1 MQHVRP
7 AFKPWDGSIEDAQNK
22 LRGYQ
27 KIRCHIIF
35 DVKMDFTRK
44 ARFVAAGNTTKN
56 PTAITYS
63 SVVSRD
69 SWLHLM
75 MYHCWQRT

>member
-1 MQHVRP
+1 MEEALRLNSETGTTLWHDAIMKEMKHVRP
-7 AFKPWDGSIEDAQNK
+7 AFKPWDVSVEDAQNK

-44 ARFVAAGNTTKN
+44 A
-56 PTAITYS
+56 I
-63 SVVSRD
+63 
-69 SWLHLM
+69 
-75 MYHCWQRT
+75 

>member
-1 MQHVRP
+1 MEEALRLDSETGTTLWHDAIMKEMKHVRP
-7 AFKPWDGSIEDAQNK
+7 AFKPWDVSVEDAQNK

-44 ARFVAAGNTTKN
+44 A
-56 PTAITYS
+56 I
-63 SVVSRD
+63 
-69 SWLHLM
+69 
-75 MYHCWQRT
+75 